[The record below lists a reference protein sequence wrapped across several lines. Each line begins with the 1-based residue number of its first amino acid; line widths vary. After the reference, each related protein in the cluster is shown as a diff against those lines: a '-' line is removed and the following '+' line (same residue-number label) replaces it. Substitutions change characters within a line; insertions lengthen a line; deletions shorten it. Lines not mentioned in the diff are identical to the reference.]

1 MHEDANSTIDS
12 KFLARPDAHLPE
24 ADPVTSA
31 LAPRLAP
38 RPVLQLVWSRK
49 PSDTDDAA
57 TTSEAA
63 GAAEG
68 PSISPIDGVVGARI
82 RLRREELGWSRAQ
95 LAANAEVPIAQ
106 LARFEAGSERLG
118 AAVFLR
124 ISRVLGV
131 RPAYLFDIEGRTSP
145 QA

>member
-12 KFLARPDAHLPE
+12 KFLARLDALLPE

-38 RPVLQLVWSRK
+38 RPVLQLVWSRNAS
-49 PSDTDDAA
+49 PAPG
-57 TTSEAA
+57 A
-63 GAAEG
+63 GTAPEAAEG

-82 RLRREELGWSRAQ
+82 RLRRDELGLSRAQ
-95 LAANAEVPIAQ
+95 LAANADLSIDQ